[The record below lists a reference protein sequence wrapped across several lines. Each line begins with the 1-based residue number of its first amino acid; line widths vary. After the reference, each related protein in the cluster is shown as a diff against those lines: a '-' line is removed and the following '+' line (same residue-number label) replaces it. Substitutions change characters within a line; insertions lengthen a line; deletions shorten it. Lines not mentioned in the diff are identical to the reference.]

1 MKIEDKTLKIWKL
14 KRKQGTITH
23 IQKLTGISRMTLTK
37 AFSGEGNENTINTIN
52 EYFKTEDENEQK
64 RNRRKKQLF

>member
-37 AFSGEGNENTINTIN
+37 AFNGEGNEKIINIIN
-52 EYFKTEDENEQK
+52 EYFIKEDENEQK